1 MSPVRHCFT
10 MIELP
15 VMKYFPVFN
24 TALRKREG
32 GGGEKAAT
40 CAASLSVPT
49 NLNIPLIPR
58 KLSRLRQCSA
68 SGKTTSRYCGSSFPA
83 GRPRLRLST
92 VPAPASCRTQGAW
105 GAADTPPTSRH
116 VMPFTLIELLVVI
129 AIIAILASMLLP
141 ALNQARERA
150 NAISCVNNLR
160 QLFTA
165 NSLYMADYGYYPA
178 AWSGNSPE
186 KNWKTDLVGYV
197 KERRSDVNS
206 AGIYADCKV
215 FICPSA
221 AMAARRSWSYGM
233 SYRTYTA
240 SQGVGKPVRRDTW
253 GRGKSKPLIMD
264 IDLNG
269 HYISPYATTPWFG
282 RRHFG
287 SFNVAFVNGS
297 VRPEKDMSAASKV
310 LDWSAD

>member
-1 MSPVRHCFT
+1 
-10 MIELP
+10 
-15 VMKYFPVFN
+15 
-24 TALRKREG
+24 
-32 GGGEKAAT
+32 
-40 CAASLSVPT
+40 
-49 NLNIPLIPR
+49 
-58 KLSRLRQCSA
+58 
-68 SGKTTSRYCGSSFPA
+68 
-83 GRPRLRLST
+83 
-92 VPAPASCRTQGAW
+92 
-105 GAADTPPTSRH
+105 
-116 VMPFTLIELLVVI
+116 MPFTLIELLVVI

-240 SQGVGKPVRRDTW
+240 SQGVGKPVRRDLQH
-253 GRGKSKPLIMD
+253 GRVGQGLLAGLRDHQGEEGPAFLRV
-264 IDLNG
+264 
-269 HYISPYATTPWFG
+269 HRFG
-282 RRHFG
+282 QCRHLGGMLFRGPVGRHQGRLDELLGAFG
-287 SFNVAFVNGS
+287 
-297 VRPEKDMSAASKV
+297 
-310 LDWSAD
+310 L

>member
-1 MSPVRHCFT
+1 MRN
-10 MIELP
+10 ELKGKQMQQEKHTRP
-15 VMKYFPVFN
+15 LDIPEIMR
-24 TALRKREG
+24 RK
-32 GGGEKAAT
+32 
-40 CAASLSVPT
+40 
-49 NLNIPLIPR
+49 
-58 KLSRLRQCSA
+58 
-68 SGKTTSRYCGSSFPA
+68 
-83 GRPRLRLST
+83 
-92 VPAPASCRTQGAW
+92 
-105 GAADTPPTSRH
+105 
-116 VMPFTLIELLVVI
+116 FTLIELLVVI